1 MKKALVLAVLLAA
14 AGGGAWYSLGRKAG
28 PDGNLTLYGNVEVRQ
43 VNLAFNVE
51 GRLVEMLVEE
61 GDKVKA
67 GQVLARVD
75 GGQYQDAVR
84 LAEARLE
91 AQKAQLAKLEAGSR
105 PEEIDQAA
113 AEVAQAEAAAVN
125 ARATFER
132 VDVLAKQKDASQ
144 QSLDN
149 ARAAL
154 HQAEARLVQARKAH
168 ALAVIG
174 PRREDLEA
182 ARAQLRADDATLSIA
197 RRRLADTELK
207 APSDGIV
214 QTRIHEAGAVLLP
227 NSAVYTLAL
236 VDPVWVRAF
245 VDEPRLGLVKP
256 GMKAEV
262 VTDSAPGKPF
272 AGQVGFVSPVAEFT
286 PKTVETPELRTGL
299 VYRLR
304 VVVEGAAGNLRQGMP
319 VTVRLRP

>member
-1 MKKALVLAVLLAA
+1 VKKIAALVLLLAA
-14 AGGGAWYSLGRKAG
+14 VGVGAWFSLCCKTA
-28 PDGNLTLYGNVEVRQ
+28 PDGDPILYGNVEVRQ

-61 GDKVKA
+61 GDRVTA
-67 GQVLARVD
+67 GQVMARMD

-91 AQKAQLAKLEAGSR
+91 VQGAQLAKLEAGSR

-113 AEVAQAEAAAVN
+113 AEVAQAEAAAIN

-144 QSLDN
+144 QALDN

-174 PRREDLEA
+174 PREEDLEA
-182 ARAQLRADDATLSIA
+182 ARAQSRADEAALSIA
-197 RRRLADTELK
+197 RRRLADTELR

-214 QTRIHEAGAVLLP
+214 QTRIHEPGAVLLP

-236 VDPVWVRAF
+236 VEPVWVRAF
-245 VDEPRLGLVKP
+245 VDEPRLGLVRP

-262 VTDSAPGKPF
+262 VTDTAPDKPF
-272 AGQVGFVSPVAEFT
+272 IGQVGFISPVAEFT

-304 VVVEGAAGNLRQGMP
+304 VVVDGAGEGLRQGMP